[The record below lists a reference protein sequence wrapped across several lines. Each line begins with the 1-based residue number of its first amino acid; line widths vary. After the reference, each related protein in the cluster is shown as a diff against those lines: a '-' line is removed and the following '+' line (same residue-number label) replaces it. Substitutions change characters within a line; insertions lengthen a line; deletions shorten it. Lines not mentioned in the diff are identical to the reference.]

1 MALSSAAKSVYTAL
15 AGALHWRS
23 QRGASP
29 AANKKKYQDKSSLVN
44 LTVNMRYKNKKLS
57 YCWET
62 VRRESIP
69 RIAEMD
75 VEMTT

>member
-1 MALSSAAKSVYTAL
+1 MLEMTNAVI
-15 AGALHWRS
+15 H
-23 QRGASP
+23 
-29 AANKKKYQDKSSLVN
+29 VN
-44 LTVNMRYKNKKLS
+44 TKQHDSIKVFLNKKLS

-69 RIAEMD
+69 RIAVMN